1 DANPLDPKLG
11 SLANNGG
18 LTQTMLPLA
27 GSPAINNGSNALVPG
42 GVTTDQRGQT
52 RVQNGTVDIGAV
64 EVTSSTFS
72 TPKVTLQP
80 VSQSFTT
87 MLNGAVMVSFSAAA
101 SGSPYPQIQWQSST
115 NGTTY
120 TNLPYLEANQSV
132 YTFQALPSQ
141 DGELIRAVFTNS
153 QGSVTTTSAKLTIY
167 TMPDVQIS
175 SFPSNV
181 AVGAVASMSAIAH
194 GNP

>member
-1 DANPLDPKLG
+1 LGHNVIGSADRSGGSFGTTVWLANDFTGTDANPLDPKLG

-101 SGSPYPQIQWQSST
+101 SGSPYPQIQWQS
-115 NGTTY
+115 
-120 TNLPYLEANQSV
+120 
-132 YTFQALPSQ
+132 
-141 DGELIRAVFTNS
+141 
-153 QGSVTTTSAKLTIY
+153 
-167 TMPDVQIS
+167 
-175 SFPSNV
+175 
-181 AVGAVASMSAIAH
+181 
-194 GNP
+194 